1 MNKKYDHLVL
11 LSELDADQFRLYN
24 ICATNN
30 MYFATMIYNTI
41 CSTSAVNV
49 SVFKREWF
57 IDWLNLE
64 VENDNVT
71 KLESQVIK
79 WIHDYPE
86 FFDFYK
92 GDWSVDSIINSVIQS
107 WKNKP
112 KTLRVNRL
120 TALYTGYLKFLETK
134 NGQNFLYGTSIYTLI
149 DNIESG
155 PDLPF
160 YDQIEYK
167 LEQLNKC
174 RKEVISE
181 IAKNGTEMV
190 ESLALWDA
198 IFKCEGKFNI
208 TKAITIAKNDPR
220 MTILTD
226 AQIRRHLKVLL
237 VKLLTSLLKGER
249 LETYFDAD
257 YMINIEG
264 SYHNLRS
271 ALEYYLLTSQ
281 EDLQDTLSKKTCKA
295 TQKIIKNKINVHAYT
310 KDELK
315 IVIDS
320 WCKANG
326 FPYSFSTGYYK
337 SIAKLKIDV
346 EKNKHKQYKLWI
358 YEGGGYRDFYSGET
372 GYITKLIPREFFEGV

>member
-30 MYFATMIYNTI
+30 MYFATMIYNAI
-41 CSTSAVNV
+41 CSTSAINTK
-49 SVFKREWF
+49 VFKREWF
-57 IDWLNLE
+57 IEWLNLD
-64 VENDNVT
+64 VEDDNVT

-134 NGQNFLYGTSIYTLI
+134 NGQNFLYGTTAYSML
-149 DNIESG
+149 DNMESD
-155 PDLPF
+155 PYVPY
-160 YDQIEYK
+160 YDQLEYK

-174 RKEVISE
+174 RKEVIGE
-181 IAKNGTEMV
+181 IAKSGTEIV

-198 IFKCEGKFNI
+198 IFKCEGKF
-208 TKAITIAKNDPR
+208 TIAKAIEIAKHDPR
-220 MTILTD
+220 MQILTD
-226 AQIRRHLKVLL
+226 MQIRRHLNVLF
-237 VKLLTSLLKGER
+237 VKLLKSLLKGDRIER
-249 LETYFDAD
+249 YFDST
-257 YMINIEG
+257 YTINIEG
-264 SYHNLRS
+264 SYHNIRS
-271 ALEYYLLTSQ
+271 ALEYYLLTTQ
-281 EDLQDTLSKKTCKA
+281 EDLTISAPKKAVKSA
-295 TQKIIKNKINVHAYT
+295 KIINNKVNAHAYT

-315 IVIDS
+315 IVIDN

-326 FPYSFSTGYYK
+326 IPYSFSTGYYK
-337 SIAKLKIDV
+337 SIAKLKADV
-346 EKNKHKQYKLWI
+346 ELKKHKQYKLWI
-358 YEGGGYRDFYSGET
+358 YEGGGYRDFYSNQT
-372 GYITKLIPREFFEGV
+372 GYITNLIPKEYFEGI

>member
-24 ICATNN
+24 ICAQNT
-30 MYFATMIYNTI
+30 MYFANMIYNTI

-57 IDWLNLE
+57 IDWLNLD
-64 VENDNVT
+64 VEGDSVT

-79 WIHDYPE
+79 WIHDYPG

-120 TALYTGYLKFLETK
+120 TALYTGYLKFLDTK
-134 NGQNFLYGTSIYTLI
+134 NGQNFLYGTTI
-149 DNIESG
+149 DSLLDNLESD
-155 PDLPF
+155 PDVPF
-160 YDQIEYK
+160 YEQMNYK
-167 LEQLNKC
+167 LEQVSKC

-198 IFKCEGKFNI
+198 IFNTEGKFNI
-208 TKAITIAKNDPR
+208 AKAIIIAKNDPR
-220 MTILTD
+220 MKILTD
-226 AQIRRHLKVLL
+226 GQIRRHLKVLL
-237 VKLLTSLLKGER
+237 VKLLTALLKGDR
-249 LETYFDAD
+249 LETYFDTD
-257 YMINIEG
+257 YTISVDGIV
-264 SYHNLRS
+264 YNLRS
-271 ALEYYLLTSQ
+271 ALEWYLLTSQ
-281 EDLQDTLSKKTCKA
+281 EDLKEDPKKAIKSTA
-295 TQKIIKNKINVHAYT
+295 KIVRGKVNVHAYT

-315 IVIDS
+315 IIIDN
-320 WCKANG
+320 WCKING
-326 FPYSFSTGYYK
+326 IPYSFNTGYYK

-346 EKNKHKQYKLWI
+346 EKVKHKQYKLWI

-372 GYITKLIPREFFEGV
+372 GYITNLIPKEFFEKV